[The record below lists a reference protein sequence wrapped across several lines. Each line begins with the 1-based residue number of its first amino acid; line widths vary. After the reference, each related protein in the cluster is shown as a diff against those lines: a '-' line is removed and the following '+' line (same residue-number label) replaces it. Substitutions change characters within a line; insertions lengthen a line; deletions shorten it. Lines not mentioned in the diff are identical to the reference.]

1 MDQCQRDAKW
11 EVKIKTFDLALVRT
25 HAEKLILLARWT
37 GKLEQLF
44 KEVPNHGYFQ
54 LRAVW
59 LADLNKSA
67 GALRFQTSRPSKVNG
82 FLKQGM
88 GFLVM
93 IAILTQSWD

>member
-25 HAEKLILLARWT
+25 HAEKLILIARWT

-54 LRAVW
+54 LPYSSRGMVSGFERIPW
-59 LADLNKSA
+59 CTEISNLAPIEGEWFS
-67 GALRFQTSRPSKVNG
+67 
-82 FLKQGM
+82 
-88 GFLVM
+88 
-93 IAILTQSWD
+93 